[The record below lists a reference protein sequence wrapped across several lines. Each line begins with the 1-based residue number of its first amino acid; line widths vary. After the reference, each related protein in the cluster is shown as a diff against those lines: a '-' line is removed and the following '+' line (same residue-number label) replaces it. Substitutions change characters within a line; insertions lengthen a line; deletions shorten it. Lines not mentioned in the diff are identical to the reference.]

1 MKKKKKHS
9 EVVIP
14 HSHFLWVG
22 FIVPG
27 LILCFF
33 IWALMSYKGG
43 KSSSDDI
50 FVYTIMSIPILLFSY
65 CITICILEYQD
76 YIKFSSEGIEYVL
89 HPFTGLFR
97 VNRGFVSWDDVKE
110 YTVTEAHSNGKY
122 GVDSSTIRY
131 LVLHLYDKEE
141 PVRISFDTLHGSG
154 RNIRHYVNMYSD
166 CKYYDE
172 DTIDS
177 LKINYNE
184 LFRKKKPNWYYPKKV
199 KKEDES

>member
-50 FVYTIMSIPILLFSY
+50 FVYTIMSIPILLFGY
-65 CITICILEYQD
+65 LITICILEYQD
-76 YIKFSSEGIEYVL
+76 YVKFSSEGIEYVL
-89 HPFTGLFR
+89 HPAFR
-97 VNRGFVSWDDVKE
+97 SFFKGTRGFVRWEDVKE
-110 YTVTEAHSNGKY
+110 YTVTETHANGRY
-122 GVDSSTIRY
+122 GVGSIRH
-131 LVLHLYDKEE
+131 LVLHLYNKEK
-141 PVRISFDTLHGSG
+141 PVKLSFDSLHGSG

-166 CKYYDE
+166 CKYYD
-172 DTIDS
+172 S
-177 LKINYNE
+177 NPFKISYDE
-184 LFRKKKPNWYYPKKV
+184 LFKKEKPSWYYPKKV
-199 KKEDES
+199 KKDDKS